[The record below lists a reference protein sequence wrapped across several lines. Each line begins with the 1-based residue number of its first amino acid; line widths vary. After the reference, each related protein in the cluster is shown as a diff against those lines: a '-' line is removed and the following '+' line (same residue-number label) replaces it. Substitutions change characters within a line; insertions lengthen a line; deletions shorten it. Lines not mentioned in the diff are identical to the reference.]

1 MSRWKFFLWVVVI
14 ELTFCVV
21 GVSIVSGAD
30 MPALFKTYQ
39 MNRYDVAIQCLNGN
53 KPLIISRL
61 NKEIIVSC
69 K

>member
-1 MSRWKFFLWVVVI
+1 MSGWKFFLLCLIVEFV
-14 ELTFCVV
+14 LLV
-21 GVSIVSGAD
+21 GVIC
-30 MPALFKTYQ
+30 ALDKNDTIFKIYR
-39 MNRYDVAIQCLNGN
+39 MNRWDVAIQCLNGN